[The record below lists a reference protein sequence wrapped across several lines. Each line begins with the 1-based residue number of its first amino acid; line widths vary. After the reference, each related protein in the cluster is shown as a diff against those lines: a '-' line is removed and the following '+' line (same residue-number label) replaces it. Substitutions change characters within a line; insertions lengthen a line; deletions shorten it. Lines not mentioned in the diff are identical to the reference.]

1 MDPVDYSWR
10 TQNNLVSS
18 LDLLEEEVLREASQH
33 GPQWKRDKHLLV
45 EGEPAVTFPS
55 TNNAQEDQVSRQQ
68 LQLDNERLQRELAQ
82 WQREVEHSR
91 DEKLELE
98 ASFRRLDQEIGNG
111 YHLAERK
118 EKELRIAELVAKNQ
132 KMSQLLEKKLQGH
145 EELRVKH
152 AELQEDH
159 KKVTDQVTL
168 LNRVLNSVETK
179 YTELSTSHSSLTTSY
194 EAAHHRIEALQRDN
208 LVLQE
213 KLSTSDTHVQ
223 TVNEYEGK
231 IQQWERICR
240 ELEQKCEHK
249 SNKLKQIQ
257 KITSATQIEAKRA
270 LDRQEEL
277 EHELQAVH
285 NQKIQINAAL
295 RAMEAKL
302 EENIQAGNTQ
312 ESLHRRIRSQRR
324 PGAVKTH
331 LTARNDNAMAC
342 RVGKLTSTISSLTEK
357 LRMTEEDRDRKSRS
371 LDILMQAF
379 PFLLRC
385 LDATRDQLAAAV
397 ESNDIIKNALEQ
409 IHEPNL
415 LHATNV
421 NEMPVSGPM
430 YLRLARHKYLLE
442 APYPMELLAD
452 QTAAQVLSGNQESAT
467 AFTRA
472 KVKRFPP
479 FRITFSMLK
488 GRDSQAE
495 DENEDQTQL
504 VLLSTDSHDVSGA
517 SYLNR
522 SKINAFLEVIQ
533 SSAARKKFKTL
544 VIGKLAEYMSKL
556 RELAHRSA
564 SEAAVHQTSIQM
576 LQLLLKMVDV
586 YAEKQ
591 HENDHRPLT
600 FLTQSLTSD
609 LLITS
614 SQNELNDSNDDQ
626 LCLSNCELDDDDV
639 AQLLQK
645 IQLSGVRFREINLSS
660 NDLSDVGAQ
669 YVADFLE
676 KAPVSVR
683 VVSLN
688 DNKRISRCGIDL
700 IKRGLLRNQRVQ
712 REEFEVTGEGTD
724 TLCIILPTSSE
735 NDVTSIDFKTTTP
748 DAVDAMVEKLRQLG
762 FSCTFQ

>member
-45 EGEPAVTFPS
+45 EGEPAVTFPREITIISPRKPQPVSRKKHRRRPNCHKGRS

-312 ESLHRRIRSQRR
+312 ES
-324 PGAVKTH
+324 
-331 LTARNDNAMAC
+331 D
-342 RVGKLTSTISSLTEK
+342 
-357 LRMTEEDRDRKSRS
+357 
-371 LDILMQAF
+371 
-379 PFLLRC
+379 
-385 LDATRDQLAAAV
+385 
-397 ESNDIIKNALEQ
+397 
-409 IHEPNL
+409 
-415 LHATNV
+415 
-421 NEMPVSGPM
+421 
-430 YLRLARHKYLLE
+430 
-442 APYPMELLAD
+442 
-452 QTAAQVLSGNQESAT
+452 
-467 AFTRA
+467 
-472 KVKRFPP
+472 
-479 FRITFSMLK
+479 
-488 GRDSQAE
+488 
-495 DENEDQTQL
+495 
-504 VLLSTDSHDVSGA
+504 
-517 SYLNR
+517 
-522 SKINAFLEVIQ
+522 
-533 SSAARKKFKTL
+533 
-544 VIGKLAEYMSKL
+544 
-556 RELAHRSA
+556 
-564 SEAAVHQTSIQM
+564 
-576 LQLLLKMVDV
+576 
-586 YAEKQ
+586 
-591 HENDHRPLT
+591 
-600 FLTQSLTSD
+600 
-609 LLITS
+609 
-614 SQNELNDSNDDQ
+614 
-626 LCLSNCELDDDDV
+626 
-639 AQLLQK
+639 
-645 IQLSGVRFREINLSS
+645 
-660 NDLSDVGAQ
+660 
-669 YVADFLE
+669 
-676 KAPVSVR
+676 
-683 VVSLN
+683 
-688 DNKRISRCGIDL
+688 
-700 IKRGLLRNQRVQ
+700 
-712 REEFEVTGEGTD
+712 
-724 TLCIILPTSSE
+724 
-735 NDVTSIDFKTTTP
+735 
-748 DAVDAMVEKLRQLG
+748 
-762 FSCTFQ
+762 